1 MGGMGEGSPL
11 HPDKSSFSCFLIST
25 IMQTSRLLSLA
36 AFSSF
41 VLASCQST
49 PPAPDRF
56 ALADTNKDAVL
67 SGREIN
73 HFFVANIFTERD
85 PNQNGFITQAE
96 WNPQMIAGEAKLFGA
111 RDANE
116 DGKISLAEAEAYA
129 LKAGTYT
136 SVIKEADTTKDGAIS
151 REEANA
157 YYGSKEG
164 PVR

>member
-1 MGGMGEGSPL
+1 
-11 HPDKSSFSCFLIST
+11 
-25 IMQTSRLLSLA
+25 MQNIPLLSLA

-49 PPAPDRF
+49 PSAPDRF

-67 SGREIN
+67 SGTEIN
-73 HFFVANIFTERD
+73 HFFVSNIFTERD
-85 PNQNGFITQAE
+85 PNQDGFITQVE
-96 WNPQMIAGEAKLFGA
+96 WNPEMIAGEAKLYGA
-111 RDANE
+111 RDASK

-136 SVIKEADTTKDGAIS
+136 SVVKEADTTKDGAIS

-157 YYGSKEG
+157 YYASKEG